1 MIAMPQV
8 HAVLSKQTYQLP
20 EISVELHRE
29 LPFAL
34 HDDNSLLSGVIDRL
48 VVRKHGDRVMDAE
61 VLDYKTDTVDE
72 KSLADKVE
80 RYRPQLE
87 AYRRAVAR
95 LLGVETDKIK
105 TQVVFV
111 RPGWVI
117 DLPYPSRLT
126 EPCS

>member
-1 MIAMPQV
+1 
-8 HAVLSKQTYQLP
+8 
-20 EISVELHRE
+20 
-29 LPFAL
+29 
-34 HDDNSLLSGVIDRL
+34 
-48 VVRKHGDRVMDAE
+48 
-61 VLDYKTDTVDE
+61 VLDYKADTVDE